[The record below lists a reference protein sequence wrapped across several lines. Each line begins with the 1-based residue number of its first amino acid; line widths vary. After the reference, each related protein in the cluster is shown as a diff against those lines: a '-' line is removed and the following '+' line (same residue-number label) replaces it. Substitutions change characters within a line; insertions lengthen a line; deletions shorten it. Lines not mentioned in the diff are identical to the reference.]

1 VDKLDELVETDDV
14 VLKLLDLLN
23 ELIETIADL
32 LDDVLLDNSLMMLG
46 LLADKLVIKEVLS
59 EEVLDAVDSELVL
72 EELSDAV

>member
-1 VDKLDELVETDDV
+1 MDKLDELVETDDV